1 MKSEP
6 DRLDFLIVVLPILL
20 VGLLG
25 FQAYEYIQM
34 DRQRAGALPVRSEEP
49 PAAADGGEPEP
60 PEVAPGEGES
70 GDVASA
76 TPATEAPP
84 GDVEAGDAAMQSADT
99 VTADPG
105 TTDSPGGDPAPVA
118 GEPAADTDQAPDAGE
133 PAADADQAP
142 DAGEPA
148 AAHADQPAA
157 EALPPTA
164 ADTEAPVPGQ
174 PVSPQEVAAAS
185 RTEVLLQPRTNPAK
199 VGELFAVDV
208 LIREASEASG
218 VIFHLRYDK
227 TLLQLNED
235 PRSELGP
242 FFADP
247 EGGTRF
253 NVAALANGKVVVSI
267 SLAQGAQ
274 GRSGDGLLAT
284 FHFQALA
291 PGETRLD
298 LLQSALRNRL
308 NRPLPAVFSDATLLI
323 VE

>member
-6 DRLDFLIVVLPILL
+6 DRLDFLIVVLPVLL

-70 GDVASA
+70 GDTVTAA
-76 TPATEAPP
+76 PATEAPP
-84 GDVEAGDAAMQSADT
+84 GDVEAGDAAAQSADT
-99 VTADPG
+99 VTADPD
-105 TTDSPGGDPAPVA
+105 TKDSPQEDPDPVA
-118 GEPAADTDQAPDAGE
+118 GKPAAETDQVPDAGE
-133 PAADADQAP
+133 PAMADP
-142 DAGEPA
+142 DP
-148 AAHADQPAA
+148 PVA
-157 EALPPTA
+157 EAMPPTA
-164 ADTEAPVPGQ
+164 AGAQAPAQPASSQEA
-174 PVSPQEVAAAS
+174 VADS
-185 RTEVLLQPRTNPAK
+185 HTEVLLQPRTNPAK
-199 VGELFAVDV
+199 VGELFAVDA

-227 TLLQLNED
+227 RLLQLNED

-267 SLAQGAQ
+267 NLAQGAQ
-274 GRSGDGLLAT
+274 GRSGDPFLR
-284 FHFQALA
+284 
-291 PGETRLD
+291 PGRRT
-298 LLQSALRNRL
+298 NR
-308 NRPLPAVFSDATLLI
+308 RP
-323 VE
+323 